1 MGDVASLSIS
11 PEQVCYIIIKAREFD
26 EKVAPVEADPGS
38 NPVDD
43 EAREVLEDFADD
55 PTLIELTSAIE
66 SLNIDQQLDLL
77 AMTWLGRDDFD
88 SWSEARE
95 QAEEMRDQHIPSYLT
110 GTPLL
115 GDYLEEALSQLGYSC
130 EDYEIDRL

>member
-1 MGDVASLSIS
+1 MGDVASLSVS

-26 EKVAPVEADPGS
+26 EKVAPIEADPGS
-38 NPVDD
+38 NPTDD
-43 EAREVLEDFADD
+43 DARHVLEDYTED
-55 PTLIELTSAIE
+55 PTLIELTSAIQ
-66 SLNIDQQLDLL
+66 SLNVDQQLDLIAL
-77 AMTWLGRDDFD
+77 TWLGREDFD
-88 SWSEARE
+88 SWKEARE
-95 QAEEMRDQHIPSYLT
+95 QAEEMRDKHVATYLT